1 MKQKKAKSS
10 KKNHNYLV
18 ENKFKKKEN
27 NESFKITDIS
37 KRSTYEHNLRPISFI
52 FKKEPIIVKLVE
64 SIESL
69 QELNSNELNYF
80 EEENYDKILIENIV
94 NCIKLIKALNNFLE
108 YNKIDE
114 NTLYLLAQM
123 IKFHQIEENVYIWK
137 EGDKSTNFY
146 FLIRGKL
153 SIRKKAYSGEKEKFI
168 LNENNIFGLL
178 DIMYERKRRMSCVSL
193 TESFYLS
200 IDREFFKKY
209 MEEKVNKAEIEK
221 KSFLMKFFNNFL
233 TISKIKLER
242 FISNN
247 VEVLIFGKNDIIY
260 KEGETNKFL
269 YIIYN
274 GEANLMKNINQEEFM
289 VLSKFNQSI
298 ENIQEKAKNID
309 YVSILR
315 DEENNDNKNININ

>member
-37 KRSTYEHNLRPISFI
+37 KNSTYKYNLRPISFI

-80 EEENYDKILIENIV
+80 EEENYDKSLIENIV
-94 NCIKLIKALNNFLE
+94 NCIKLIKALNNFLV

-114 NTLYLLAQM
+114 NTLYLLAPV

-146 FLIRGKL
+146 FLLRGKL
-153 SIRKKAYSGEKEKFI
+153 SIRKKTNSGEKEKFI

-178 DIMYERKRRMSCVSL
+178 DIMYERKRRMSCLSL
-193 TESFYLS
+193 TKSYYLS

-209 MEEKVNKAEIEK
+209 LEEKVNKAEIEK
-221 KSFLMKFFNNFL
+221 KYFLMKFFNNF
-233 TISKIKLER
+233 
-242 FISNN
+242 F
-247 VEVLIFGKNDIIY
+247 
-260 KEGETNKFL
+260 
-269 YIIYN
+269 
-274 GEANLMKNINQEEFM
+274 
-289 VLSKFNQSI
+289 
-298 ENIQEKAKNID
+298 
-309 YVSILR
+309 
-315 DEENNDNKNININ
+315 